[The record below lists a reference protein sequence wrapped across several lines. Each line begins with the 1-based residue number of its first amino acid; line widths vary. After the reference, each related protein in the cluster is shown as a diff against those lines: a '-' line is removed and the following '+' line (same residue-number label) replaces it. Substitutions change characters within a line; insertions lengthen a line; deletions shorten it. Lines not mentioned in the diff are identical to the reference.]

1 VILKTWKVPAEVKI
15 ASGLLLGIAVAWI
28 LVVLIPVLDAG
39 ASNRTFILP
48 VISLVLGGLVV
59 AGLVLKMP
67 SARIAGF
74 GVTVLLGLL
83 HALGLLSAELWW
95 VKLFS
100 GLAFAGYIYALVML
114 NSMPL
119 RRYLLGA
126 AA

>member
-1 VILKTWKVPAEVKI
+1 VKLKTWQAPIEVKI
-15 ASGLLLGIAVAWI
+15 AASLLLAVALAWV
-28 LVVLIPVLDAG
+28 LVVLIPVLG
-39 ASNRTFILP
+39 AHASTRTFILP
-48 VISLVLGGLVV
+48 VISLVLGVLVV
-59 AGLVLKMP
+59 AGLALKMP

-74 GVTVLLGLL
+74 IVTVLFGLL

>member
-1 VILKTWKVPAEVKI
+1 MKLKTWQAPAEVKV
-15 ASGLLLGIAVAWI
+15 ASGLLLGIALAWI
-28 LVVLIPVLDAG
+28 LVVLIPVLGAG
-39 ASNRTFILP
+39 ASTRTFILP
-48 VISLVLGGLVV
+48 VISLVLGALVV